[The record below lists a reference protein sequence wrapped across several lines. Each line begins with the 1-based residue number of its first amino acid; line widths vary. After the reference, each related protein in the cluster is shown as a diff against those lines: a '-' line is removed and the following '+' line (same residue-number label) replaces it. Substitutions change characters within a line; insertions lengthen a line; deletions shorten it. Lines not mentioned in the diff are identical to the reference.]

1 MSYFTDGGKAITADK
16 PQTVKGGK
24 KGAVLIW
31 LVNNIAGI
39 ASVLLIDL
47 IVYLIFI
54 ASFDLSGSEIQ
65 EQVFSALG
73 VIIIG
78 TTIVLY
84 LNGYST
90 GGTGANKLAETI
102 ETRKIYNSAVSRII
116 TENLT
121 DKLDAF
127 CEEYKDRELK
137 EVISDKLAVVGI
149 TYGEY
154 QKILSGE
161 SVHVLT
167 DKQKKVID
175 GINKIKPIKLD
186 RSVILTIDGQGHK
199 RNPITPLWKIQLYKY
214 AQMGIKGLTVTL
226 ASMFTVAVSVKINY
240 KTDFETVVYAI
251 LQAATLCGS
260 FVSGFIAG
268 RNVTTKLSR
277 RTAEINNII
286 EEFFT
291 WQNTH

>member
-102 ETRKIYNSAVSRII
+102 ETRKTYNSAVSRII

-161 SVHVLT
+161 SLHVLT

>member
-1 MSYFTDGGKAITADK
+1 MSYFTDGGKAITPDK

-24 KGAVLIW
+24 KGAALVW

-39 ASVLLIDL
+39 ASVLLINL

-78 TTIVLY
+78 ATIVLY
-84 LNGYST
+84 LNGYSI

-102 ETRKIYNSAVSRII
+102 ETRKTYNSAVSRII

-127 CEEYKDRELK
+127 CEEYKERELK
-137 EVISDKLAVVGI
+137 DVISDKLAVVGI
-149 TYGEY
+149 TYSEY

-161 SVHVLT
+161 SEHALT

-175 GINKIKPIKLD
+175 SIDKIKPIELD

-214 AQMGIKGLTVTL
+214 AQMGIKGLTVAL

-268 RNVTTKLSR
+268 RNVTIKLSR
-277 RTAEINNII
+277 RTAEINNVI

>member
-16 PQTVKGGK
+16 PQTIKGGK

-39 ASVLLIDL
+39 ASVLLINL

-102 ETRKIYNSAVSRII
+102 ETRKTYNSAVSRII

-268 RNVTTKLSR
+268 RNVTVKLSR
-277 RTAEINNII
+277 RTAEINNVI

-291 WQNTH
+291 WQNSH

>member
-1 MSYFTDGGKAITADK
+1 MSYFTDGGKAITVDK

-90 GGTGANKLAETI
+90 GGTGANKLTETI
-102 ETRKIYNSAVSRII
+102 ETRKTYNSAVSRII

-199 RNPITPLWKIQLYKY
+199 RNPITPLWKINLYKY

-268 RNVTTKLSR
+268 RNVTIKLSR

-291 WQNTH
+291 WQNSH